1 MSRNL
6 IGQQNT
12 GNAISLPGQMVQR
25 FDNQVQQGS
34 IQNAS
39 NGKYV
44 QALQPIDFTPANR
57 YMEEM
62 NAVANVGEGIFN
74 AAVRLKQV
82 SEHADKSARD
92 AYLANVETDDIVQ
105 TNRIYNENAADGN
118 NPELLATKLGQ
129 YRDGKRDAMPA
140 EIQPYYTQSFNKRAA
155 VLTVNAQ
162 DAFFQKAQS
171 DSKASLEGAQK
182 IIKEDIFANPLP
194 KTEIEAQAYEDKIA
208 KFRSTVQSRI
218 DHGFITP
225 EEAQL
230 EQKDFQKN
238 LIVAGY
244 KSQLETMGPNAR
256 AKTIF
261 ALQQNKGLPAGLNVN
276 DKQEIVN
283 QLNAY
288 SDTIE
293 STKKA
298 AFAQENAAAA
308 LQKSRMNADLEIR
321 VARGEATYEEVQQAE
336 SKQQITPEKKATFF
350 KALDTATETKITESN
365 SIQKMA
371 RVLDGKEYID
381 PKNPDDK
388 KAVDLAYTKTVQ
400 PQMAAMQDPAAQKSL
415 VTNFVQATGVVPESL
430 RGKMRG
436 VFRGGTVNDKVFYA
450 DLIGRI
456 QESKPQALDDFD
468 DKDITQA
475 VMIDQLVKS
484 GTPNEEAVLKV
495 ENITNNITPGRIE
508 TLKAEYQDMKK
519 AAGTD
524 VTSRNAATIKHVSDL
539 FDEGVFSKNA
549 TLPDRQLGVET
560 AAINDYDRLYETW
573 YLNTN
578 GNTDLAKQQADRVF
592 KNSWGT
598 TAVNGQ
604 SKQLTKY
611 PIEQAYPKLDAPTIK
626 QALMLDLATLPEYKE
641 VPEDKVF
648 VQYDN
653 RTAREWG
660 TSQPKYRVLI
670 QNTNGLL
677 EPISDPAFSHWAPDH
692 TKIENDL
699 RVHKQ
704 MGLKIAH
711 DTAANAPYKQNL
723 KEKIFGLPPEQ
734 AVDDSRKALAAYRR
748 TKTREVKLESV
759 KQKILT
765 ADEVLREFGKDASYL
780 GDKIFSVFVS
790 DAGAAEPSAIDLQ
803 QFASKENLSED
814 QLRQVMVAQNKQIQ
828 GSYSS
833 TELKVMPALIKNRYY
848 RSPPS
853 TREVTLD
860 NYAQFEDLSEKEVR
874 NLMLQQNQALPG
886 GYTAKEIEEQPA
898 RIVARYYRRPVK

>member
-6 IGQQNT
+6 IGQQKT
-12 GNAISLPGQMVQR
+12 GNAINLPGQMVQR

-57 YMEEM
+57 YIEEM

-74 AAVRLKQV
+74 AAIKLKQV
-82 SEHADKSARD
+82 SDQSEKSARD

-118 NPELLATKLGQ
+118 NPEVLATKLGQ

-194 KTEIEAQAYEDKIA
+194 KTEIEAKAYEDKIA

-371 RVLDGKEYID
+371 RVLDGKDYID
-381 PKNPDDK
+381 PKSSDDK
-388 KAVDLAYTKTVQ
+388 KTVDLAYTKAVQ
-400 PQMAAMQDPAAQKSL
+400 PQVAAMQDPAAQKTL
-415 VTNFVQATGVVPESL
+415 ITNFIQAAGVVPESL

-524 VTSRNAATIKHVSDL
+524 VTSRNATTIKHVTDL

-578 GNTDLAKQQADRVF
+578 GNTDLAKQQADRAF
-592 KNSWGT
+592 KTSWGT

-611 PIEQAYPKLDAPTIK
+611 PIEHAYPLLDAV
-626 QALMLDLATLPEYKE
+626 DLKKSLVTDLKTLPEYKGISD
-641 VPEDKVF
+641 DKVF
-648 VQYDN
+648 LQYDN

-660 TSQPKYRVLI
+660 AQPSYRVLI
-670 QNTNGLL
+670 LNENGLI
-677 EPISDPAFSHWAPDH
+677 EPIADQAKSRWKPDYKKAVEDKRVNAQMEARIAREKGMSSD
-692 TKIENDL
+692 
-699 RVHKQ
+699 
-704 MGLKIAH
+704 
-711 DTAANAPYKQNL
+711 
-723 KEKIFGLPPEQ
+723 
-734 AVDDSRKALAAYRR
+734 
-748 TKTREVKLESV
+748 EVKSE
-759 KQKILT
+759 T
-765 ADEVLREFGKDASYL
+765 KDAAARKRLGDAGKKIGAGIKNL

-814 QLRQVMVAQNKQIQ
+814 QLRQVMIAQNKQIQ
-828 GSYSS
+828 SSYSS

-848 RSPPS
+848 RSPPAA
-853 TREVTLD
+853 REVTLD

-898 RIVARYYRRPVK
+898 KIVARYYWRPVN